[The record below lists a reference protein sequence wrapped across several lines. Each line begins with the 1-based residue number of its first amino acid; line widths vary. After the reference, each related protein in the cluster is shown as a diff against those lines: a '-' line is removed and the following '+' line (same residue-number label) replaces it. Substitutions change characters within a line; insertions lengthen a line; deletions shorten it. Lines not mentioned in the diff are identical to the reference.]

1 MVMFKE
7 KDSEIVASR
16 ICLENISRDWSAGNM
31 KKTGLNGYVY
41 EFNVLYLEFNKLNIT
56 KSMSIIHKYLMS
68 KYNIVQNVSVH

>member
-1 MVMFKE
+1 MFKE

-41 EFNVLYLEFNKLNIT
+41 EFNVDYRTFYLSNLDKNA
-56 KSMSIIHKYLMS
+56 SIIHEYFRVKYG
-68 KYNIVQNVSVH
+68 IV